1 MNTPMAA
8 LALLIAL
15 LGGSFALPQNTG
27 REGSL
32 THDPRDYSE
41 LNKAPARARSR
52 MNPFQNDP
60 DAVASGRILFE
71 DHCMEC
77 HGTAGMGGKKAPS
90 LQSPEVQNAT
100 GGALFWLLTNGVP
113 WKGMPVWSK
122 LPEAQRWQLVR
133 YLQSLGVNDAS
144 QADKKP

>member
-1 MNTPMAA
+1 MNNRMPA
-8 LALLIAL
+8 LAFFVAL
-15 LGGSFALPQNTG
+15 LGASFAFAQNTG

-32 THDPRDYSE
+32 THEPQDYSE

-71 DHCMEC
+71 DHCTEC
-77 HGTAGMGGKKAPS
+77 HGTAGVGGKKAPD
-90 LQSPEVQNAT
+90 LHGPEVQNAT
-100 GGALFWLLTNGVP
+100 AGALFWLLTNGVA

-133 YLQSLGVNDAS
+133 YLQSLGVKDAS
-144 QADKKP
+144 RADKKP

>member
-1 MNTPMAA
+1 MNNRMPA
-8 LALLIAL
+8 LAVPIAL
-15 LGGSFALPQNTG
+15 LAASLAFAQNTD
-27 REGSL
+27 REGSA
-32 THDPRDYSE
+32 THQPHDYSE
-41 LNKAPARARSR
+41 LNKVPARARFR

-77 HGTAGMGGKKAPS
+77 HGTAGVGGKRAPD
-90 LQSPEVQNAT
+90 LRNPEVQNAT
-100 GGALFWLLTNGVP
+100 AGALFWLLTNGVA

-133 YLQSLGVNDAS
+133 YLHSLGVKDAS